1 MENSKQK
8 KTFKQKLWHELKE
21 YGINVLYLSL
31 CFSVIIFYRRVLL
44 AQYGIFL
51 DDYLIGVVK
60 ALIIGKVIMIGAF
73 LDVSK
78 KFENKPLFIP
88 TLYKTFF
95 FSIFVLIVEAIEVF
109 IRAVVKTASWE
120 GIAEGFAHHFNIVL
134 FASLLVVGFT
144 FIPFFAFKELARS
157 IGNDQIWG
165 LFFHKKESIPI
176 KK

>member
-1 MENSKQK
+1 MEHPTQK
-8 KTFKQKLWHELKE
+8 KTIKQKLWHELKE
-21 YGINVLYLSL
+21 YGINVLYMSL

-73 LDVSK
+73 FDISK

-95 FSIFVLIVEAIEVF
+95 FSILVLIVEAIEVI
-109 IRAVVKTASWE
+109 IRAVLKTASWE
-120 GIAEGFAHHFNIVL
+120 GIAEGFAHHFNGVL
-134 FASLLVVGFT
+134 YASLLVVGFS

-157 IGNDQIWG
+157 FGKDQIWG
-165 LFFHKKESIPI
+165 LFFYKKESIPT